1 MLNLIKD
8 VEKNPWSLALAVI
21 VANIGV
27 NFILD
32 DLSEKQKKVLNNCFL
47 RKIYMFALIYC
58 ATKNLMISL
67 IVTLLYAMIV
77 HWM

>member
-1 MLNLIKD
+1 MFNLIKD
-8 VEKNPWSLALAVI
+8 LEDNPWSLALAVI

-58 ATKNLMISL
+58 TTKNIMISI
-67 IVTLLYAMIV
+67 IVTLLYAMLI